1 MPDTRAEALEELAL
15 AVGLLLD
22 GPTDD
27 ATDAMDNVI
36 SAYDGVQ
43 SF

>member
-1 MPDTRAEALEELAL
+1 MPDSRAEALEELAL

-22 GPTDD
+22 GPTDGSVN
-27 ATDAMDNVI
+27 ATDNVI
-36 SAYDGVQ
+36 SAYDLVQ